1 MSQVSGSALEPVPQ
15 ARVEVLPAEPHHS
28 RIWPAVGS
36 MLIWAA
42 RELLPELL
50 AIWQAS
56 RSKVILPARETA
68 PLPQVASQPSR
79 IGHRHRRGRA

>member
-1 MSQVSGSALEPVPQ
+1 MSQLSGSALEPVSQ
-15 ARVEVLPAEPHHS
+15 ARVEVLPAESRHT
-28 RIWPAVGS
+28 RIWPVVGS
-36 MLIWAA
+36 ALIWAA

-56 RSKVILPARETA
+56 RSGVIQPARQTA

-79 IGHRHRRGRA
+79 IGHRHRWGRA